1 MKKLLSFLVIILSMV
16 TLFTGCATVVE
27 GQQETIKI
35 TSKPEGAYVKVDDI
49 DKGNTPLEI
58 DLKKGKEYTIK
69 IGKEGYKEKVYKL
82 SYSVQVGW
90 VVLDAILGT
99 KYVIVD
105 AATGSW
111 NKFDENEINVILEKS
126 E

>member
-1 MKKLLSFLVIILSMV
+1 MERLLKYILIILSV
-16 TLFTGCATVVE
+16 GAFFTGCATVVE
-27 GQQETIKI
+27 GQRETIKI
-35 TSKPEGAYVKVDDI
+35 ISNPEGAYVKIDDI

-69 IGKEGYKEKVYKL
+69 IGKEGYKEKIYKL

>member
-1 MKKLLSFLVIILSMV
+1 MIKLLKRIVIITPLVSFLV
-16 TLFTGCATVVE
+16 GCATVVE
-27 GQQETIKI
+27 GQREVIKI
-35 TSKPEGAYVKVDDI
+35 TSNPEGAYVKIDEV

-69 IGKEGYKEKVYKL
+69 IGKEGYKEKIYKL

-99 KYVIVD
+99 KYVIID

>member
-35 TSKPEGAYVKVDDI
+35 TSKPEGAYVKIDDI